1 MYDLDQLE
9 KMTVEDLRRVAA
21 ELGVTGYST
30 LRKQELCM
38 GILARQSEKNGHVY
52 RIGLLEVL
60 PDGRGFMHVD
70 RYTPNP
76 QLDVYVADTQIRR
89 FDLRTGDMIGGPVRP
104 PKDNSAERFWSLL
117 RVQTV
122 NGRSPEKARQRP
134 KFEKLTPIYPN
145 QRLRL
150 STDNPA
156 NITGRLLDLITP
168 IGRGQRGL
176 IISPPKAGKTTML
189 KHVANCITANYD
201 DVRILVLL
209 IDERPEEVT
218 DIERSVDGE
227 VVASTFDRTP
237 ENHMR
242 VAELCLARAKRL
254 VEHGEDVVILMDSL
268 TRYARASNLT
278 VEPSGRT
285 MSGGLDPSALYRPK
299 RFFGAAR
306 NLEEG
311 GSLTILATILVETG
325 SRMDDM
331 IYEEFKATG
340 NMDLVLSRE
349 LAERG
354 VFPAV
359 DIHRSST
366 RHQELLF
373 SDEEMQAVWQ
383 LRRAV
388 AAMETVDASETLLA
402 GLRKTKT
409 NEEFLQMAQKAFGT
423 GRS

>member
-1 MYDLDQLE
+1 MYELEQLE
-9 KMTVEDLRRVAA
+9 HMTVDELRRVAA
-21 ELGVTGYST
+21 DLSVPGYST
-30 LRKQELCM
+30 MRKHDLCM
-38 GILARQSEKNGHVY
+38 KILARQSEINGHVY
-52 RIGLLEVL
+52 RMGLLEVL

-70 RYTPNP
+70 GYTPNP
-76 QLDVYVADTQIRR
+76 QLDVYVADTQVRR
-89 FDLRTGDMIGGPVRP
+89 FDLRTGDMVGGPVRP

-122 NGRSPEKARQRP
+122 NGRSPDKARQRP
-134 KFEKLTPIYPN
+134 KFEDLTPVYPKE
-145 QRLRL
+145 RLRL
-150 STDNPA
+150 ETNDPR
-156 NITGRLLDLITP
+156 NITGRLLDIITP

-189 KHVANCITANYD
+189 KEIANCITANYD
-201 DVRILVLL
+201 DVRIIVLL

-218 DIERSVDGE
+218 DIQRSVTGE
-227 VVASTFDRTP
+227 VVASTFDRAP

-254 VEHGEDVVILMDSL
+254 VEHGEDVVILLDSL

-285 MSGGLDPSALYRPK
+285 MSGGLDPTALYRPK

-306 NLEEG
+306 NLDGE
-311 GSLTILATILVETG
+311 GSLTILATILVDTG
-325 SRMDDM
+325 SRMDEM

-340 NMDLVLSRE
+340 NMDLVLARE
-349 LAERG
+349 IAERG

-359 DIHRSST
+359 DINRSST

-373 SDEEMQAVWQ
+373 TQEELAAVWQ
-383 LRRAV
+383 LRRAM
-388 AAMETVDASETLLA
+388 AAMETVDATETLLA
-402 GLRKTKT
+402 GLRKTK
-409 NEEFLQMAQKAFGT
+409 NNAEFLQMAQKAFKQ
-423 GRS
+423 

>member
-1 MYDLDQLE
+1 MMHDLEQLE
-9 KMTVEDLRRVAA
+9 QMTVDDLRRVAA
-21 ELGVTGYST
+21 EIGVSAYST
-30 LRKQELCM
+30 LRKHDLCM
-38 GILARQSEKNGHVY
+38 RILARQSEKNGHVY

-60 PDGRGFMHVD
+60 ADGRGFMHVD
-70 RYTPNP
+70 GYTPNP
-76 QLDVYVADTQIRR
+76 TLDVYVADTQVRR
-89 FDLRTGDMIGGPVRP
+89 FDLRTGDIIGGPVRP

-134 KFEKLTPIYPN
+134 KFEDLTPIYPN
-145 QRLRL
+145 QRLGL
-150 STDNPA
+150 ATDNPA

-168 IGRGQRGL
+168 LGRGQRGL

-189 KHVANCITANYD
+189 KHIANCVTANYD
-201 DVRILVLL
+201 DVRIMVLL

-218 DIERSVDGE
+218 DIQRSVDGE

-254 VEHGEDVVILMDSL
+254 VEHGEDVVILLDSL
-268 TRYARASNLT
+268 TRHGRASNLT

-285 MSGGLDPSALYRPK
+285 MTGGLDPSALYRPK

-311 GSLTILATILVETG
+311 GSLTILATILVDTG
-325 SRMDDM
+325 SRMDEM

-359 DIHRSST
+359 DISRSST

-373 SDEEMQAVWQ
+373 TDEEMQGVWQ
-383 LRRAV
+383 LRRAT
-388 AAMETVDASETLLA
+388 AAMETVDAAETLLA
-402 GLRKTKT
+402 GLRKTKD
-409 NEEFLQMAQKAFGT
+409 NSEFLQMAQKAF
-423 GRS
+423 RQA